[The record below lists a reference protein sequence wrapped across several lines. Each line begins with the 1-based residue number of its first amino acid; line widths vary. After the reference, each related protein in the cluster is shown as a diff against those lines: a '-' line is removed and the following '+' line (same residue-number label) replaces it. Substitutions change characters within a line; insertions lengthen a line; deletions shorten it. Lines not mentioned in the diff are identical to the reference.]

1 MIDTI
6 WLTMPSYKLNELS
19 LSSESIGREKESA
32 KILDR
37 ERGCLFMYKRQMLN
51 LKENG
56 IRQLQLNE
64 QKGGYMFNKLVNL

>member
-19 LSSESIGREKESA
+19 LSSESIGRDNESA

-37 ERGCLFMYKRQMLN
+37 ERGLFIHVQEANVKPKRKRHKTN
-51 LKENG
+51 TVE
-56 IRQLQLNE
+56 
-64 QKGGYMFNKLVNL
+64 

>member
-19 LSSESIGREKESA
+19 LSSESIGRDKESA

-51 LKENG
+51 LKEKG
-56 IRQLQLNE
+56 IRQIQLNE
-64 QKGGYMFNKLVNL
+64 KVDISSTN